1 MLESRLEIRV
11 EWGHCDP
18 AQIVYNPNFFDWM
31 ERGMAA
37 LFDAAGYPFAVV
49 LAANPRLRGTPLV
62 HSRADF
68 LRPAKVGDTVVVCSR
83 IVRWGR
89 SSFDIAHDIMLG
101 EDKLVEAM
109 QTRVWS
115 GVDEAGT
122 LRALPIPEEIRAAL
136 EAEKTV
142 TFHIETRISGTAS

>member
-1 MLESRLEIRV
+1 MLESRLEISV

-37 LFDAAGYPFAVV
+37 LFDASGFPFADV
-49 LAANPRLRGTPLV
+49 LALDPDLRGTPLV
-62 HSRADF
+62 RSEADF
-68 LRPAKVGDTVVVCSR
+68 LAPARVGDIVVVSSR

-89 SSFDIAHDIMLG
+89 SSFDIAHDFFLG
-101 EDKLVEAM
+101 DDKIVVAR

-115 GVDEAGT
+115 GVDETGR
-122 LRALPIPEEIRAAL
+122 LRAIPIPDDIRAAL
-136 EAEKTV
+136 EAEKIV
-142 TFHIETRISGTAS
+142 TFRIERQVSGPAA